1 MASTKF
7 HRTPSPASGARL
19 RVWSVGVVILAVA
32 CGPAWAED
40 AKTQPRSPADVQP
53 LIDQLTGPDRTAEMR
68 LQAATLLLNEG
79 SAEALRAMQT
89 ALTEAGHPD
98 ARQAVAEAVAAQ
110 GGNHDLFIEPLL
122 AMLSGEDPALRPP
135 AARALMAYKN
145 HRVFDRLVA
154 MTRQASTDRSVRLAL
169 IAAFEDLLDKRSVG
183 ALIDL
188 LSDSDESI
196 RTSAAGGLVRLTGI
210 RAFGNDADR
219 WRQWWARNKDK
230 PPAEWLGDLVDPLA
244 RSTAALQQE
253 NRHLRT
259 RLAKAL
265 MDLYLATPADR
276 RRAVVEPLLT
286 DPLVA
291 VRLTAIR
298 LLDRLIVDTAGSDT
312 AMAPDDVRELLTS
325 LLGDEAAGVRAA
337 AATLAAQLG
346 DPEMTDML
354 LASLAGEQ
362 DAAVRRGLLMAL
374 GQLRDPR
381 ALQAVLP
388 NIGDESAEIAMAS
401 ARALGRI
408 ADKHALS
415 ENERAQA
422 VAALLERY
430 RTSERGAN
438 EAELREALLTAMG
451 VLGDRA
457 FAPCVKR
464 ALAEPA
470 ATVRLAAV
478 AALQKLGQPDSAKRL
493 APLVED
499 DDRGVRRAAIAAIGT
514 IGGQA
519 YLPTILKRT
528 QPEVEADADVRQQ
541 AWETLLGLLATAD
554 VASLTRVADALA
566 DRPDAVDRRITIL
579 QMLVVKL
586 QEAGSDRQTDV
597 RMALGL
603 ALVAASREAEAV
615 GYLAEAYA
623 ALSDRGD
630 AKAAEAWDAWV
641 AALLLANDPD
651 GIKAL
656 AEIDSDDA
664 FIRGLQLLVDHLTTL
679 EASGEH
685 GVAAN
690 LTSAALD
697 HLPHRLTVSQ
707 REHFER
713 TLARVRQKQKA
724 ADRGRVTT
732 LVTQMMSDDESAR
745 NAAQTELQS
754 MGDRAVKPLLA
765 ELREAVSAAPIRAD
779 TEKAIL
785 GVLRRI
791 APELTGYDTGMNKP
805 AKLELIDSWRQGR

>member
-1 MASTKF
+1 M
-7 HRTPSPASGARL
+7 
-19 RVWSVGVVILAVA
+19 
-32 CGPAWAED
+32 
-40 AKTQPRSPADVQP
+40 
-53 LIDQLTGPDRTAEMR
+53 
-68 LQAATLLLNEG
+68 
-79 SAEALRAMQT
+79 
-89 ALTEAGHPD
+89 
-98 ARQAVAEAVAAQ
+98 
-110 GGNHDLFIEPLL
+110 
-122 AMLSGEDPALRPP
+122 
-135 AARALMAYKN
+135 
-145 HRVFDRLVA
+145 
-154 MTRQASTDRSVRLAL
+154 
-169 IAAFEDLLDKRSVG
+169 
-183 ALIDL
+183 
-188 LSDSDESI
+188 
-196 RTSAAGGLVRLTGI
+196 
-210 RAFGNDADR
+210 
-219 WRQWWARNKDK
+219 
-230 PPAEWLGDLVDPLA
+230 
-244 RSTAALQQE
+244 QQE
-253 NRHLRT
+253 NSHLRT

-276 RRAVVEPLLT
+276 RRALIERLLT

-312 AMAPDDVRELLTS
+312 AMGPEDVREVLTS

-337 AATLAAQLG
+337 AANLAAQLG

-362 DAAVRRGLLMAL
+362 DAAARRGLLMAL

-415 ENERAQA
+415 EDERAQA

-464 ALAEPA
+464 ALGEPA

-478 AALQKLGQPDSAKRL
+478 AALQKLGQPDSAKML

-499 DDRGVRRAAIAAIGT
+499 ADRGVRRAAIAAIGT

-528 QPEVEADADVRQQ
+528 QPEVETDADVRQQ
-541 AWETLLGLLATAD
+541 AWETLLELLATAD
-554 VASLTRVADALA
+554 AASLTRVADALA

-579 QMLVVKL
+579 QMLVDKL

-603 ALVAASREAEAV
+603 ALVAASREAEAA
-615 GYLAEAYA
+615 GHLAEAYA
-623 ALSDRGD
+623 ALRDRGD
-630 AKAAEAWDAWV
+630 PKAAAAWDAWV
-641 AALLLANDPD
+641 AALLLASDPD

-656 AEIDSDDA
+656 AEVDSDDA

-690 LTSAALD
+690 LTSVALD

-707 REHFER
+707 REYFER
-713 TLARVRQKQKA
+713 TLARVCQKQKA

-745 NAAQTELQS
+745 SAAQTELQS

-765 ELREAVSAAPIRAD
+765 ELREAVSAAPIRSD

-791 APELTGYDTGMNKP
+791 APDLTGYDTGIDKP
-805 AKLELIDSWRQGR
+805 AKLKLIDSWRQGR